1 MPMKWLMGVLVVAT
15 VMLQYR
21 LWLSNNGVREYARMQ
36 NAVAQQR
43 DANGQLTIRNHQLSA
58 EVTDLK
64 KGMTA
69 LEERARSE
77 LGMVT
82 SNETFFQV
90 VPRALPPAAAMPT
103 HTALR

>member
-1 MPMKWLMGVLVVAT
+1 MKWLMGVLIVAT
-15 VMLQYR
+15 VLLQYR
-21 LWLSNNGVREYARMQ
+21 LWLSDDGVREYVRMQ
-36 NAVAQQR
+36 SAVAQQR
-43 DANGQLTIRNHQLSA
+43 EANSGLVTRNQQLIA
-58 EVTDLK
+58 EVADLK

-69 LEERARSE
+69 LEERARSD

-90 VPRALPPAAAMPT
+90 VPRALPPAAEVRT